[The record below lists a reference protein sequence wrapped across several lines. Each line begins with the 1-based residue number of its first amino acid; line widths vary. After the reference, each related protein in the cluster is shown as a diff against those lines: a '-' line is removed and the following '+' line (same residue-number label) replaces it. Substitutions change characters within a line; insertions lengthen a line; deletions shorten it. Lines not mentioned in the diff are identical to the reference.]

1 MNIDLSPIQ
10 NIAKQII
17 ELYRLQLD
25 KDGINAS
32 GNLSNNIKS
41 IVEFNDT
48 RLIISLELEDYWKF
62 VEYGRG
68 PGKMP
73 PIDVIEQWIKI
84 KPVIP
89 EPINGRVPDTRQLA
103 FLIARKIGRDGIVGR
118 YPIEKIK
125 KSDSMKTII
134 DDVKRELVRQIKQQ
148 FSENTLQTL

>member
-48 RLIISLELEDYWKF
+48 RLIISLELEDYWKY

-73 PIDVIEQWIKI
+73 PIDAIEQWIKI

-89 EPINGRVPDTRQLA
+89 EARNGKIPDTRQLA
-103 FLIARKIGRDGIVGR
+103 FLIARKIGRDGTVGR

-125 KSDSMKTII
+125 KSDNMKTII

>member
-41 IVEFNDT
+41 IVELNDT

-89 EPINGRVPDTRQLA
+89 EPINGRVPDARQLA
-103 FLIARKIGRDGIVGR
+103 FLIARKIGREGTVGR

>member
-41 IVEFNDT
+41 IVELFDT

-89 EPINGRVPDTRQLA
+89 EARNGKIPDTRQLA
-103 FLIARKIGRDGIVGR
+103 FLIARKIGREGTVGR

>member
-41 IVEFNDT
+41 IVELNDT

-103 FLIARKIGRDGIVGR
+103 FLIARKIGREGTVGR

>member
-41 IVEFNDT
+41 IVELNDT

-103 FLIARKIGRDGIVGR
+103 FLIARKIGREGTVGR

-125 KSDSMKTII
+125 KSDTMKTII